1 MLTIISNSSNN
12 SPIGFFDSGVGGLT
26 VLKQFRNILPNEDCL
41 YFGDTKNMPYGEK
54 TDTELVEFADKIFNF
69 FEKKGV
75 KAVIMACNTT
85 SAITYERLKNNY
97 NFKIYPI
104 IQSVT
109 KILSA
114 LPVKK
119 IGIMATNATINSR
132 AYSQGIHKFNPEM
145 KVVEIACPG
154 WVKIVENRL
163 ELAADSHKELK
174 NKLNEMLVHNPEKIV
189 LACTHYPYLLPQLS
203 MYADKDLFIDPAVY
217 FAQYIKEDLKKSGQL
232 NNSNKK
238 GTEKFFVS
246 ASPENFEKAS
256 SIFYNISSKPELVNL
271 NTLGML
277 QLQ

>member
-1 MLTIISNSSNN
+1 MLTIISSSSNN

-54 TDTELVEFADKIFNF
+54 TDTELIEFADKIFRF
-69 FEKKGV
+69 FEAKGV
-75 KAVIMACNTT
+75 K
-85 SAITYERLKNNY
+85 
-97 NFKIYPI
+97 
-104 IQSVT
+104 
-109 KILSA
+109 
-114 LPVKK
+114 
-119 IGIMATNATINSR
+119 
-132 AYSQGIHKFNPEM
+132 HKFNPEM

-163 ELAADSHKELK
+163 EMAADSHNELK

-203 MYADKDLFIDPAVY
+203 MYADKDLFIDPAAY
-217 FAQYIKEDLKKSGQL
+217 FAQYIKEDLEKAGQL
-232 NNSNKK
+232 NNSNKR
-238 GTEKFFVS
+238 GVEKFYVS

-271 NTLGML
+271 NTPDML